1 MNLKEVKSSIQLE
14 LLYKI
19 LSCIYNDELEN
30 LFVTES
36 YRDIHNLVKSMVIYD
51 MVFYTADNRLLLTS
65 VGRNVLFNCPLF

>member
-19 LSCIYNDELEN
+19 LSCIYNDELET
-30 LFVTES
+30 LFATES
-36 YRDIHNLVKSMVIYD
+36 YRDIHTLVKSMIIYD

-65 VGRNVLFNCPLF
+65 TGRNVLFNCPLF